1 LFIFIDIAIE
11 FLLKKTMN
19 ETEDIIELFDEFYF
33 IDEPSIKRVKESE
46 IPVKINFE
54 GGNNRH
60 LIFIHEG
67 EFSAQDKDMLHKL
80 IHNAMKLT
88 MEDIAIVDLA
98 KNASVKLPELIN
110 IMQPKHAII
119 LGGEGWVTANLPML
133 KMYEPATES
142 GVHWVY
148 TDAVNKY
155 HDNVPLKTALW
166 NGIQALL
173 KK

>member
-1 LFIFIDIAIE
+1 
-11 FLLKKTMN
+11 MN
-19 ETEDIIELFDEFYF
+19 ETDDIIELFDEFYY

-46 IPVKINFE
+46 NPVKINFE
-54 GGNNRH
+54 GGNNQH

-67 EFSAQDKDMLHKL
+67 EFSVQDKDMLHKL

-98 KNASVKLPELIN
+98 KNTAVKPAEMIN
-110 IMQPKHAII
+110 IMKPKQVII
-119 LGGEGWVTANLPML
+119 LGAESWTATYLPKL
-133 KMYEPATES
+133 NMYDPATES
-142 GVHWVY
+142 EVNWLKA
-148 TDAVNKY
+148 DAVAKY
-155 HDNVPLKTALW
+155 HDSVPLKTSLW